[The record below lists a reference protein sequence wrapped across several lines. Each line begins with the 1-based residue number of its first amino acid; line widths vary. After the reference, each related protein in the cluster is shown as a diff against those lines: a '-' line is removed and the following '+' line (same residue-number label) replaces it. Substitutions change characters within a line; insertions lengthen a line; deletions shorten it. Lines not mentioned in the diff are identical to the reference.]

1 MQTKTKPDI
10 FEIMASTPG
19 EATELLWGELNKVI
33 PDLQVIEDILAYTLV
48 DVNVQ
53 NEDGMTALI
62 LAVSTENE
70 KYIELLLK
78 HPKIDVNLQDND
90 GWTALILAARW
101 EKEKLVELLLGY
113 PGIDV
118 NVQNNNGWTAWN
130 LATISIRRKFPQLNP
145 NA

>member
-70 KYIELLLK
+70 KYIEPLLNHPGIKVNLQDKWGNTALRYAAEWGREKVVELLLK
-78 HPKIDVNLQDND
+78 HPGINVNLRDE
-90 GWTALILAARW
+90 R
-101 EKEKLVELLLGY
+101 
-113 PGIDV
+113 
-118 NVQNNNGWTAWN
+118 GWTAWN

-145 NA
+145 NS